1 MEPIVERGNLVD
13 LEDVLQS
20 EQIQDSVE
28 QIEEDKADMTQEPT
42 DLGEQSIPDFLMKRI
57 VYCFV
62 FVIDTLFL
70 IVRTF
75 SLSIILE

>member
-42 DLGEQSIPDFLMKRI
+42 DLGEQSIPDFLMK
-57 VYCFV
+57 
-62 FVIDTLFL
+62 
-70 IVRTF
+70 
-75 SLSIILE
+75 